1 MKDYNTQKDAKPS
14 DKAVDQLGT
23 QQKEMPGKF
32 AMPVER
38 RSYDPSRPEG
48 SVGIVAQ
55 NGPPV
60 HFEFGIQLNNSK

>member
-14 DKAVDQLGT
+14 EELVAKLGQ

-38 RSYDPSRPEG
+38 RPYDPSRPEG
-48 SVGIVAQ
+48 SAGIVAQ
-55 NGPPV
+55 NGPPK